1 MSMKNSVKKDKLEL
15 LTDND
20 ILMML
25 EKKDL
30 ICHAICRY
38 SKANKKYMNSFD
50 KDNDSVFRCK

>member
-1 MSMKNSVKKDKLEL
+1 MSMKSSAKKDKLEL

-20 ILMML
+20 ILMMF
-25 EKKDL
+25 EKEDL
-30 ICHAICRY
+30 ICHAMYRY